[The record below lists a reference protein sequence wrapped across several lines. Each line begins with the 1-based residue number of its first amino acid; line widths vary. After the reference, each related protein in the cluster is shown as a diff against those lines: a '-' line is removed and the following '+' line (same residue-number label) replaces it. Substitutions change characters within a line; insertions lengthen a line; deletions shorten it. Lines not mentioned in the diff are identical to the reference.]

1 MIPVEN
7 VDLNGATQTHES
19 ITPQGERDDSSEESL
34 KKQNL
39 FQVKEVSEEVEKFD
53 TPAS

>member
-1 MIPVEN
+1 MFSSIFLDNFKMIPVEN
-7 VDLNGATQTHES
+7 VDLNGANQTHES

-39 FQVKEVSEEVEKFD
+39 F
-53 TPAS
+53 